1 MIALAAA
8 FLLVVIGC
16 AVLFPQW
23 QRVRGGAHFMLAAL
37 PLALLLV
44 TASVPFTA
52 WNVIHGF
59 RTLARQGT
67 AVVPDAIARLT
78 LAMDRELFIG
88 TIGCLIVL
96 SVSAAMQLA
105 FGRPPRAPKEPIG
118 QVVEHKT
125 RWEDWFL
132 VLSAL
137 LVLPIAFLTQL
148 AQGLARFVTV
158 TAIEYTRADG
168 AARSAQELTE
178 TSSTIASGLI
188 FTVFLG
194 AILGMLLL
202 VVCVFSILFV
212 TTRRATDRF
221 RTVAWAVYGVVAAAA
236 AWNALRLSIDAR
248 WIQFAVR

>member
-1 MIALAAA
+1 LIALAAA

-16 AVLFPQW
+16 AVLFPRW
-23 QRVRGGAHFMLAAL
+23 HRGRGGAHFMLAAV
-37 PLALLLV
+37 PMALLLA

-67 AVVPDAIARLT
+67 GVVPEAIARLT
-78 LAMDRELFIG
+78 LAMDRGLFIG
-88 TIGCLIVL
+88 TIGCLIVVA
-96 SVSAAMQLA
+96 VSAAMQFA
-105 FGRPPRAPKEPIG
+105 FGRAPRVPNEPIG
-118 QVVEHKT
+118 QAVEHKT

-137 LVLPIAFLTQL
+137 LVLPVAFLTQL

-158 TAIEYTRADG
+158 TAIEYARADG
-168 AARSAQELTE
+168 AARSAEELTQ
-178 TSSTIASGLI
+178 TTSTIASGLI
-188 FTVFLG
+188 FTVVLG
-194 AILGMLLL
+194 ASLGMLLL
-202 VVCVFSILFV
+202 LVCVSSILFV

-221 RTVAWAVYGVVAAAA
+221 RTFAWGVYAVVAVAAT
-236 AWNALRLSIDAR
+236 WNALRLSIDAR